1 MAAVLASISS
11 LKLLAQ
17 QEAEAELM
25 HSGLVDLLL
34 AVSHLGLLGRPNSGF
49 RLHWFEKI
57 GTWRIGR
64 RGRGGEGK
72 TTLEREVRL
81 FPMVLTMVSS
91 S

>member
-1 MAAVLASISS
+1 MKIDRN
-11 LKLLAQ
+11 
-17 QEAEAELM
+17 ELEL
-25 HSGLVDLLL
+25 HGGGSGGDRSRINAFWLVDLLL